1 MAPRGNLSRAKKRK
15 ANDERGCRDTVK
27 QNFMLA
33 ICKEID
39 KAKKELPPTAKRLP
53 KGFLQGI
60 VEKNQKRGISF
71 VTFTASIVPIS
82 VTDIAAANPP
92 NPTATNDIAA
102 ANPPNPSAT
111 TNIAAVNPP
120 NPPNSAATT
129 DETTTVNTP
138 NPSATTN
145 IDTVNPQNHFN
156 HTAMIVDN
164 IDGESDSDDDDICCD
179 L

>member
-71 VTFTASIVPIS
+71 VTFNS
-82 VTDIAAANPP
+82 VHCAYKRY
-92 NPTATNDIAA
+92 
-102 ANPPNPSAT
+102 
-111 TNIAAVNPP
+111 
-120 NPPNSAATT
+120 
-129 DETTTVNTP
+129 
-138 NPSATTN
+138 
-145 IDTVNPQNHFN
+145 
-156 HTAMIVDN
+156 
-164 IDGESDSDDDDICCD
+164 
-179 L
+179 